1 MKVLLVNPSH
11 AQALES
17 EAGAAVEEG
26 TGHYPPLGLLYL
38 QAAVEAAGDHTVEV
52 LDACAGA
59 PLERQ
64 LAEHSRDGRTGL
76 VGITALT
83 PNLVGVVDAIA
94 AARAGLPRARVV
106 IGGPHADLFPAET
119 ARLDGV
125 DFVLRGEAELTLPQL
140 VDRLADGE
148 TAPQLPGL
156 LTRESS
162 GDEGGAPPWPDDLDR
177 LPMPDRSRLPVAD
190 YRGIAGTDQV
200 FTTMVTSRGCP
211 YRCTF
216 CSTPRCSY
224 RLRSVE
230 SVLEEME
237 RCGRLGI
244 RHVYFLDDTFPTSG
258 ARAERLCEALI
269 RRSDLPS
276 WSCRTAAAGLTR
288 ERLHLMKRAGC
299 QRIQIGVETGSD
311 EGLRVLGKHTTIAEV
326 RETFAA
332 ARAVGMPTVAYFMLG
347 LPHERSADDL
357 RRLDRFARELDPTFA
372 MFNVLTLY
380 PGTALF
386 EQAVGRG
393 MVAAEVWRRFA
404 ERPDPSFR
412 PPVWDE
418 HFTRAELQRLQDRAY
433 RSFYLRPR
441 VVLRLALQGGLG
453 AKVRAGLRLLRAP
466 RPRPD
471 RERS

>member
-1 MKVLLVNPSH
+1 
-11 AQALES
+11 
-17 EAGAAVEEG
+17 
-26 TGHYPPLGLLYL
+26 
-38 QAAVEAAGDHTVEV
+38 
-52 LDACAGA
+52 
-59 PLERQ
+59 
-64 LAEHSRDGRTGL
+64 
-76 VGITALT
+76 
-83 PNLVGVVDAIA
+83 
-94 AARAGLPRARVV
+94 
-106 IGGPHADLFPAET
+106 
-119 ARLDGV
+119 
-125 DFVLRGEAELTLPQL
+125 
-140 VDRLADGE
+140 
-148 TAPQLPGL
+148 
-156 LTRESS
+156 
-162 GDEGGAPPWPDDLDR
+162 
-177 LPMPDRSRLPVAD
+177 MPDRSRLPVAD

-224 RLRSVE
+224 RLRSVS

-311 EGLRVLGKHTTIAEV
+311 EGLRVLGKRTTIAEV

-357 RRLDRFARELDPTFA
+357 RRLSRFARELDPTFA

-380 PGTALF
+380 PGTALT
-386 EQAVGRG
+386 EQAVERG
-393 MVAAEVWRRFA
+393 LVEAGSWQRFA
-404 ERPDPSFR
+404 ARPEPGFR

-418 HFTRAELQRLQDRAY
+418 HLSREELLAWQRQAY

-441 VVLRLALQGGLG
+441 VVLRLAFSGGGLG
-453 AKVRAGLRLLRAP
+453 RKVRAGLELLR
-466 RPRPD
+466 RPRRGRGAP
-471 RERS
+471 